1 MQREKSREQNMAASH
16 GPSENEWTL
25 GGGQC
30 GGRGW
35 GVRVR
40 YMDSQPWVLKARVR
54 MWYFV
59 EMGAVEDA

>member
-1 MQREKSREQNMAASH
+1 MAASH